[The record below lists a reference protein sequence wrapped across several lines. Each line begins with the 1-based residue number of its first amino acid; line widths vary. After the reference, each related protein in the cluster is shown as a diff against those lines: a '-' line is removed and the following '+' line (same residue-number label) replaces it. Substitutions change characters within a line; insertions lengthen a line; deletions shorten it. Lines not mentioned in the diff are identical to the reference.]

1 VCVCVC
7 VLWSLL
13 NLRVGSLLSVLGNV
27 QSFVLHM
34 LFLINQLS
42 FFLQRSQL
50 AHMLDLFTLFLMF
63 LLLSSL
69 LTIFVS
75 FCTLVCVISSDLAFD
90 LLIFLFICVFSIPSI
105 FVLSFNLLTN

>member
-1 VCVCVC
+1 MCVC

-27 QSFVLHM
+27 QSFVVHM

-50 AHMLDLFTLFLMF
+50 THMLDLFILFLMF

-75 FCTLVCVISSDLAFD
+75 FCTLVCVISSDLAFG
-90 LLIFLFICVFSIPSI
+90 LLIFLFICVFSIPYI